1 MFAIHDLPEMTKIN
15 LACRLFW
22 AAVLC
27 FAIAT
32 GARAQD
38 LCEAPVKI
46 ERKGRALARLDD
58 YRPIFR
64 ECRSGARAKK
74 LAIREMKVNGASLL
88 LVADPSTLETSLE
101 RASCWSCEE
110 TTEDIQKDTR
120 FMRALRAARVERPPP
135 RNGALFNGGLIH
147 GAGGGAFLTGDLC
160 PSRRPLDRKFF
171 EQLADMGKGTPVALA
186 VAGQWIARHGAEFDW
201 LQEKARS
208 GALDISWVNHSYHHP
223 YVHGRADAHTYLLTP
238 GVDLDKEILDTE
250 RILVAHGATPS
261 AFFRFPGLM
270 SDAALMEKLARYHL
284 IALGAENWL
293 VLSPAPTAGSIL
305 LVHPNGNEP
314 EGLRLFSKLLR
325 EGKMPQPFR
334 AITQAP

>member
-1 MFAIHDLPEMTKIN
+1 MTKIN
-15 LACRLFW
+15 LACRLFC
-22 AAVLC
+22 ATALC
-27 FAIAT
+27 FAITTA
-32 GARAQD
+32 GRAQNI
-38 LCEAPVKI
+38 CEAPVKI
-46 ERKGRALARLDD
+46 ERKGVGLARLDG

-64 ECRSGARAKK
+64 ECRNGAGKRK
-74 LAIREMKVNGASLL
+74 LAIREMKINGASSL

-101 RASCWSCEE
+101 RASCWSCQE
-110 TTEDIQKDTR
+110 TTDEEQKDTR
-120 FMRALRAARVERPPP
+120 FIHALRAASAERPPP
-135 RNGALFNGGLIH
+135 RNGALFNGGLVR

-171 EQLADMGKGTPVALA
+171 ERLAEMGKGTPVALA
-186 VAGQWIARHGAEFDW
+186 VSGQWIARHGEEFDW

-223 YVHGRADAHTYLLTP
+223 YVRSRAEAHTYLLTP
-238 GVDLDKEILDTE
+238 GVDLDREILDTE
-250 RILVAHGATPS
+250 RIMLAHGATPS

-293 VLSPAPTAGSIL
+293 VLAPAPRAGSIL

-314 EGLRLFSKLLR
+314 DGLRLFSKLLR